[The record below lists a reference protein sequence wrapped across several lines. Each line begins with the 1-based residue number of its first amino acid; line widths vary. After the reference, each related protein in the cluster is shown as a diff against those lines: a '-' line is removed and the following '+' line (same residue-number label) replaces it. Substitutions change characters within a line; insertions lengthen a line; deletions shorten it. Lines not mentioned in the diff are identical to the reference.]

1 LAYGKDDIEMLQ
13 QNLVE
18 WEHQWKQ
25 LLHQLEL
32 KGADT
37 AMLWEESATDAEI
50 ADIERQLEITLPE
63 ELKSLLQDG
72 GKRVIIF
79 WNISYAQTAPFE
91 LSGDTGWDIKSI
103 DFSDFGDEEQI
114 DQKRYLC
121 FYHAGNGDE
130 LVLDLYSNPQRPMVF
145 HWAHETGEVH
155 ILAVSLTDFLNKV
168 TALGGIGAEEW
179 QYAPFIDNCGLN
191 LYSQQAKQWQQWLQ
205 DYLYFTLDEASQNLD
220 SLIRYTEINGIEPT
234 IIQAFSTYPPDQVLQ
249 AWLER
254 IDTEHNQS
262 VKDGLIEYTGVIN
275 RDHAADWVRELW
287 DLPEG
292 KRINSY
298 ILAYLTAIC
307 LPEDEGLERIWNK
320 IEEREEEKGRH
331 LSGYEVNSGLKNF
344 HSRKVIHWIKQRVAF
359 PYDGWDHLFATSH
372 PQSEDYVDWLQGND
386 VQRQIAIAALGKQI
400 ELEQT
405 FQTVEQVQSVRVL
418 LEQAMNK
425 AVIKK
430 EKRIIAEALKVLDQ
444 YHL

>member
-1 LAYGKDDIEMLQ
+1 MLQ

-18 WEHQWKQ
+18 WQQQWKQ

-37 AMLWEESATDAEI
+37 ALLWEEPATDQEI
-50 ADIERQLEITLPE
+50 ADIEHQLTITLPE
-63 ELKSLLQDG
+63 ELRSLLQDG
-72 GKRVIIF
+72 GKRVMVY

-91 LSGDTGWDIKSI
+91 LSGDTGWDIESI
-103 DFSDFGDEEQI
+103 DFSDFGDDEQI

-145 HWAHETGEVH
+145 HWAHETGEFH

-168 TALGGIGAEEW
+168 TELSCIGAEEW
-179 QYAPFIDNCGLN
+179 QYQPFIDNCGLN
-191 LYSQQAKQWQQWLQ
+191 LYSKPAKQWQQWIH
-205 DYLYFTLDEASQNLD
+205 DYLHFTLEDASQDLNQ
-220 SLIRYTEINGIEPT
+220 LIRYTELNGIEDDT
-234 IIQAFSTYPPDQVLQ
+234 VQAFAHYHPDEVLQ

-254 IDTEHNQS
+254 IQIEHTQS
-262 VKDGLIEYTGVIN
+262 IKDGLIEYTGLIN
-275 RDHAADWVRELW
+275 RHHAADWVRKLW
-287 DLPEG
+287 DLPEDQ
-292 KRINSY
+292 RINSY

-307 LPEDEGLERIWNK
+307 LPEDEGLERIWRK
-320 IEEREEEKGRH
+320 IEEKEKEKERK
-331 LSGYEVNSGLKNF
+331 LNGYEANTGLKNF
-344 HSRKVIHWIKQRVAF
+344 HSRKVIHWIKDRVTF
-359 PYDGWDHLFATSH
+359 PYDGWDQLFAVSN
-372 PQSEDYVDWLQGND
+372 PQSEDYIEWLQGND
-386 VQRQIAIAALGKQI
+386 AQRQIAISALGKSVQ
-400 ELEQT
+400 LDQT
-405 FQTVEQVQSVRVL
+405 FHRVEQVESVRVL

-444 YHL
+444 YNVQ